1 MIRIARPEK
10 EGRDPRGRV
19 ASGAAAPGGERRP
32 GATPGTAGPGPY
44 RLAIFLVI
52 ASSAINSVNGLLLR
66 SIESATPWQIIAIRS
81 AALAVA
87 LIGVFLVQQRREIL
101 SALRGV
107 GSWGLFG
114 AVAIGATNSGFVWAM
129 SHTTIANAMFILSA
143 VPFFTALLARVF
155 LNERVDRGLWLA
167 MGAALAGIGIMLGDG
182 LGAGHFLGNA
192 LAVFSALGFAC
203 FVVILRRGRRTNML
217 PIVILG
223 SLLSALSAAAMT
235 GFDLAVPAGDLAI
248 ALVWGGVLSCVV
260 HVLFVFGSRHVQG
273 AELTLVVLLE
283 FLLAPLWVWL
293 AFAERPS
300 VLTLAG
306 GALVLLAV
314 ASRGVAALRAGEPAP
329 LRRASGDRT
338 HAASGALRGPAPP
351 GPGRVAGISRRSRP
365 GGRRGSRSTGS
376 P

>member
-1 MIRIARPEK
+1 M
-10 EGRDPRGRV
+10 
-19 ASGAAAPGGERRP
+19 
-32 GATPGTAGPGPY
+32 GATPGAAEPGPY
-44 RLAIFLVI
+44 RLAIFLVV

-66 SIESATPWQIIAIRS
+66 SIESATPWQVIAIRS
-81 AALAVA
+81 AALAAA

-101 SALRGV
+101 SALRSV

-155 LNERVDRGLWLA
+155 LNERVDRGLWFA

-182 LGAGHFLGNA
+182 LGAGHLLGNV

-223 SLLSALSAAAMT
+223 SLLSALFAAAMN

-283 FLLAPLWVWL
+283 FILAPVWVWL

-300 VLTLAG
+300 VLALAG

-314 ASRGVAALRAGEPAP
+314 ASRGVAALRTGG
-329 LRRASGDRT
+329 SG
-338 HAASGALRGPAPP
+338 P
-351 GPGRVAGISRRSRP
+351 
-365 GGRRGSRSTGS
+365 
-376 P
+376 